1 MEPPPAV
8 MADQARAQYDV
19 SSSQFGND
27 RVRENLESAALIS
40 RDHDTGFATA
50 NDEEL
55 LEGDD
60 GGRYFSASSGIDP
73 GKSLP
78 APRSNSGPTPP
89 TMDVAAACSSGDAGE
104 TENGVAIPRRVV
116 APMHTR
122 CGCQAFSLAARQS
135 IFLKHLIMRRIL
147 SRFTS
152 SNSDIHVYIPANNFV
167 MHGSAW
173 VTASS
178 AME

>member
-116 APMHTR
+116 APHAHQMR
-122 CGCQAFSLAARQS
+122 VSG
-135 IFLKHLIMRRIL
+135 IFLGCSPINIPQA
-147 SRFTS
+147 
-152 SNSDIHVYIPANNFV
+152 SDHEEDPQPF
-167 MHGSAW
+167 H
-173 VTASS
+173 
-178 AME
+178 